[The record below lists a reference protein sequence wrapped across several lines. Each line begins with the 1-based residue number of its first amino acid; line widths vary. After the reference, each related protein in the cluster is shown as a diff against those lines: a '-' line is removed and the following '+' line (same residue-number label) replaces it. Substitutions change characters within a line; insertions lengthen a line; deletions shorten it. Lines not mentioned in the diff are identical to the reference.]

1 MFYRFDEG
9 LALEMSAFKLFT
21 KLSRIAFLRSVIGQE
36 KLRHY
41 LIQSD
46 ARLNTECDL
55 VSRVFPRFSPLVFTL
70 SYE

>member
-21 KLSRIAFLRSVIGQE
+21 KLSRVAFLRSVIGQE

-46 ARLNTECDL
+46 ARLSTECDL
-55 VSRVFPRFSPLVFTL
+55 VSRVFPRFSLLAFTL